1 MPMNMNIKKLFL
13 TFAFAALACNFPIQ
27 FALQPE
33 STLAPTPAFTAT
45 PAPTPALGAQ
55 ANPLILAL
63 APSAQ
68 PDPDMTSAGE
78 RIAAFLE
85 SRSGYR
91 FVVIAPSS
99 ESSLVEAL
107 RKNNAHIAILS
118 PMAYALAR
126 QDNSVTA
133 LFASARNGKI
143 FYAAQFIANRDSEFQ
158 RYFDVE
164 RGENSAEAAQA
175 LSQFRDKKPCWSD
188 ALSPSGYILPLGI
201 LKKNQ
206 INTQDG
212 AFLQGQANVVRAVYA
227 GNICN
232 FGATYVDARA
242 LPALEAEAP
251 DVSERV
257 LVVWR
262 TPEILPY
269 ENISVSAALPYDM
282 RRVIQRALI
291 DLLLTPEG
299 KQDFRLV
306 YGIDEMQVAE
316 DSMYAEFL
324 DYVQASGVD
333 LNALL
338 QK

>member
-1 MPMNMNIKKLFL
+1 MDMNIKKFFFFL
-13 TFAFAALACNFPIQ
+13 SFSALACSFPLSFNWQ
-27 FALQPE
+27 SA
-33 STLAPTPAFTAT
+33 STPTAPPAFTAT

-55 ANPLILAL
+55 TNPLILAL

-68 PDPDMTSAGE
+68 PNPEMTAAGE

-85 SRSGYR
+85 LRSGYR
-91 FVVIAPSS
+91 FVTMAPAS
-99 ESSLVEAL
+99 ELNLVEAL
-107 RKNNAHIAILS
+107 RLNNAHIAMLS
-118 PMAYALAR
+118 PMGYALAR
-126 QDNSVTA
+126 QDDSATA

-143 FYAAQFIANRDSEFQ
+143 FYAAQFIANRESEFQ
-158 RYFDVE
+158 RYFDAE
-164 RGENSAEAAQA
+164 RDENQVEAAQA
-175 LSQFRDKKPCWSD
+175 LRQFEDKKPCWSD
-188 ALSPSGYILPLGI
+188 ALSPSSYILPLGI
-201 LKKNQ
+201 LKKNN
-206 INTQDG
+206 INVQAG

-257 LVVWR
+257 VVIWR
-262 TPEILPY
+262 APEILPY
-269 ENISVSAALPYDM
+269 ENISASVALPYDM

-299 KQDFRLV
+299 KQDFQLV

-324 DYVQASGVD
+324 DYVQAAGLD
-333 LNALL
+333 LRATL